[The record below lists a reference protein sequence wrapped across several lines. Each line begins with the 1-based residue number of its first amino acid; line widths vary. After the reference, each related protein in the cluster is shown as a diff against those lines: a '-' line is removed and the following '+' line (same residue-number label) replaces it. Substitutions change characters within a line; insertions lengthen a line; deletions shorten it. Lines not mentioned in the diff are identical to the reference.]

1 MKVWLIFFI
10 LLNIL
15 GLYNQERCSET
26 EYTTAQFFSNINNF
40 CSLAK
45 VDAGFQCVIK
55 MSDDNVVLCGSE
67 ECDQCEG
74 SPILDISCNY
84 LSQEDNFNYELN
96 KYLNSQC
103 RIREVSDGSICT
115 YDIDNL
121 KCVEINS
128 CESMPTDKCNE
139 FPVSDHTKIC
149 KLKSDQRQCEIV
161 ERPNKKNKA
170 SFINRMSLFIN
181 IFILLL

>member
-26 EYTTAQFFSNINNF
+26 EYTTAQFVSIINNF

-45 VDAGFQCVIK
+45 VDAGFQCVMK
-55 MSDDNVVLCGSE
+55 EGDEVVCESK
-67 ECDQCEG
+67 ECDPCEG
-74 SPILDISCNY
+74 TPILDISCNY
-84 LSQEDNFNYELN
+84 LGQEDNFEYEFN

-103 RIREVSDGSICT
+103 RIREVSNGGICT
-115 YDIDNL
+115 FDIDNL

-128 CESMPTDKCNE
+128 CESMLPDKCNE
-139 FPVSDHTKIC
+139 FPVSDNTKIW
-149 KLKSDQRQCEIV
+149 KLKSDQSQCEIV
-161 ERPNKKNKA
+161 ERPKKNNKA
-170 SFINRMSLFIN
+170 SFINRISLIIN

>member
-26 EYTTAQFFSNINNF
+26 ESAQFFSIIDNF

-45 VDAGFQCVIK
+45 VDAGSQCIMKEGDEVG
-55 MSDDNVVLCGSE
+55 CESE
-67 ECDQCEG
+67 QWEPCEG
-74 SPILDISCNY
+74 TPILDISCNY
-84 LSQEDNFNYELN
+84 LGQEDNFEYEFN

-149 KLKSDQRQCEIV
+149 KLKSDQSQCEIV

>member
-1 MKVWLIFFI
+1 MKVWLIFYI

-15 GLYNQERCSET
+15 GFYNQERCEGL
-26 EYTTAQFFSNINNF
+26 EYTEAQFISITNNF

-45 VDAGFQCVIK
+45 VDAGFQCVMK
-55 MSDDNVVLCGSE
+55 EGDEVGCESE
-67 ECDQCEG
+67 ECDPCEG
-74 SPILDISCNY
+74 TPILDISCNY
-84 LSQEDNFNYELN
+84 LGQEDNFEYEFN

-149 KLKSDQRQCEIV
+149 KLKSDQSQCEIV